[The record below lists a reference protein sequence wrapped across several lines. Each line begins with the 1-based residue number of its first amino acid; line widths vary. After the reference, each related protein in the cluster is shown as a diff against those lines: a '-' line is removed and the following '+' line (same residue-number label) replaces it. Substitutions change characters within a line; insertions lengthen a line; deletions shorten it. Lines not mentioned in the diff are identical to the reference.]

1 MSGRW
6 IALAAMAA
14 AGCAVGPRYQPAAP
28 LGAETR
34 VGGAETSAT
43 ARSFFDSLSA
53 AHTADSA
60 AAPAQIPVPEERL
73 DVGADLAWLGLLRDT
88 TLVDLVRAGL
98 RQNRDLQAAMARVRE
113 FRAQV
118 GVARAPLFPSLTANA
133 SAATNQ
139 IPIGGGT
146 PIRFDALQVTG
157 SLGWEL
163 DFWGRTRRGVE
174 AARAELGAED
184 AARQAVILSL
194 VSDIASAYL
203 QLLELDQERVV
214 AESTLAGRREMLKL
228 AESRFRQGLT
238 SELDVRQFEAQ
249 VTAPAAALAD
259 IERRRAEEEHR
270 LSVLAGELPRRIVR
284 GSSLGAAV
292 AALQV
297 PDSIPASLLARRPDL
312 RQAERAVA
320 AATARIGV
328 AQAAR
333 LPAISITGAYG
344 TQSPAFDDLF
354 SSSSEVYQLQG
365 GVSIPLFTGGRLANE
380 ARVAEARAAQARASY
395 EQTALNA
402 LREAADALAGVRTA
416 GDQVNAQMA
425 QTVALRRALRLAE
438 LRYRS
443 GVSNYLEVLEAQ
455 RGLFDA
461 EIALSQAQLRRLSAA
476 VLLYRALGGSWVE

>member
-1 MSGRW
+1 
-6 IALAAMAA
+6 
-14 AGCAVGPRYQPAAP
+14 
-28 LGAETR
+28 
-34 VGGAETSAT
+34 
-43 ARSFFDSLSA
+43 
-53 AHTADSA
+53 
-60 AAPAQIPVPEERL
+60 
-73 DVGADLAWLGLLRDT
+73 
-88 TLVDLVRAGL
+88 
-98 RQNRDLQAAMARVRE
+98 
-113 FRAQV
+113 
-118 GVARAPLFPSLTANA
+118 
-133 SAATNQ
+133 
-139 IPIGGGT
+139 
-146 PIRFDALQVTG
+146 
-157 SLGWEL
+157 
-163 DFWGRTRRGVE
+163 
-174 AARAELGAED
+174 
-184 AARQAVILSL
+184 
-194 VSDIASAYL
+194 VSDISSAYL
-203 QLLELDQERVV
+203 QLLELDQERIV
-214 AESTLAGRREMLKL
+214 AESTLAGRREMLAL
-228 AESRFRQGLT
+228 AQSRFRQGLT

-270 LSVLAGELPRRIVR
+270 LSVLVGEMPRRVVR
-284 GSSLGAAV
+284 SSSLGAAA

-333 LPAISITGAYG
+333 LPAVSITGAYG

-365 GVSIPLFTGGRLANE
+365 GISIPLFTGGRLANE
-380 ARVAEARAAQARASY
+380 TRVARARAEQARATY

-416 GDQVNAQMA
+416 GDQVGAQLA

-461 EIALSQAQLRRLSAA
+461 EIALSQAQLRRLTAA
-476 VLLYRALGGSWVE
+476 VLLYRALGGSWIE

>member
-1 MSGRW
+1 M
-6 IALAAMAA
+6 AFAAAAAAA
-14 AGCAVGPRYQPAAP
+14 AGCAVGPRYQPVAP
-28 LGAETR
+28 VGADAR
-34 VGGAETSAT
+34 VGGSETSAT
-43 ARSFFDSLSA
+43 ARSFFDSLST
-53 AHTADSA
+53 AHAADSA
-60 AAPAQIPVPEERL
+60 AAFNRTTASEERL
-73 DVGADLAWLGLLRDT
+73 DLGADLAWLGLLRDT
-88 TLVDLVRAGL
+88 TLVHLVRAGL
-98 RQNRDLQAAMARVRE
+98 RQNRDLQAAAARVRE

-157 SLGWEL
+157 NLGWEV

-174 AARAELGAED
+174 AARADLGAEE
-184 AARQAVILSL
+184 AARQAVVLSL
-194 VSDIASAYL
+194 VSDISSAYL

-214 AESTLAGRREMLKL
+214 AESTLTGRREMLAL
-228 AESRFRQGLT
+228 AQSRFRQGLT

-249 VTAPAAALAD
+249 VSAPAAALAD

-270 LSVLAGELPRRIVR
+270 LSVLVGEIPRRVVR
-284 GSSLGAAV
+284 GSSLAAAV

-297 PDSIPASLLARRPDL
+297 PDSIPASLLSRRPDL

-380 ARVAEARAAQARASY
+380 SRVAEARAIQARASY

-402 LREAADALAGVRTA
+402 VREAADALAGVRTA
-416 GDQVNAQMA
+416 GDQVSAQLA
-425 QTVALRRALRLAE
+425 QTLALRRALRLAE

-443 GVSNYLEVLEAQ
+443 RVSNYLEVHDAQ

>member
-1 MSGRW
+1 
-6 IALAAMAA
+6 
-14 AGCAVGPRYQPAAP
+14 
-28 LGAETR
+28 
-34 VGGAETSAT
+34 
-43 ARSFFDSLSA
+43 
-53 AHTADSA
+53 
-60 AAPAQIPVPEERL
+60 
-73 DVGADLAWLGLLRDT
+73 
-88 TLVDLVRAGL
+88 
-98 RQNRDLQAAMARVRE
+98 
-113 FRAQV
+113 
-118 GVARAPLFPSLTANA
+118 
-133 SAATNQ
+133 
-139 IPIGGGT
+139 
-146 PIRFDALQVTG
+146 
-157 SLGWEL
+157 
-163 DFWGRTRRGVE
+163 
-174 AARAELGAED
+174 
-184 AARQAVILSL
+184 
-194 VSDIASAYL
+194 
-203 QLLELDQERVV
+203 
-214 AESTLAGRREMLKL
+214 
-228 AESRFRQGLT
+228 
-238 SELDVRQFEAQ
+238 
-249 VTAPAAALAD
+249 
-259 IERRRAEEEHR
+259 
-270 LSVLAGELPRRIVR
+270 VR

-297 PDSIPASLLARRPDL
+297 PDSIPASLLSRRPDL

-344 TQSPAFDDLF
+344 TQSPVFDDLF

-461 EIALSQAQLRRLSAA
+461 EIALSQAQFRRLSAA
-476 VLLYRALGGSWVE
+476 VLLYRALGGSWEG